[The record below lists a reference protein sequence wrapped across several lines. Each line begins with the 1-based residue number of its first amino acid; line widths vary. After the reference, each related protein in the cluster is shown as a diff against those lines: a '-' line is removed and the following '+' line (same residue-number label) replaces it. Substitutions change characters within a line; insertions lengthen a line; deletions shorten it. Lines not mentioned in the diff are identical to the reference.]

1 MPGQT
6 TLPSPHTGTLLPK
19 KPLIPT
25 TSTTPTQTPTK
36 INHVSVHQ
44 RLLPKPEPAR
54 VKVVIAGGGIGGLAL
69 AIMFEAAKN
78 IDYIVLER
86 SSAHK
91 TLGSTIALNACS
103 MRMMEQLGMLADIKK
118 ISKPIGGFSLRN
130 DDLSPIGHIDF
141 TFGERQYGYGGCV
154 MSRPAL
160 FDLLRSRVPEDKLL
174 LRKQVSN
181 VIETCAEV
189 RVICADGSEY
199 SGDILAGA
207 DGAYSTVRDIMYK
220 KLRLP
225 ASDSKP
231 LELTHVCVLGVSEP
245 MDPVKYPRLLD
256 DFSTFEMTLFRDK
269 PLSVWLSPIN
279 DNRVSWC
286 FGGEIDRNTPKTG
299 AWDWG
304 HQTDLKAILPEIK
317 NLPTEYGPSVGA
329 VLESTSRDMMSS
341 VVLEDKFFETWNS
354 KRIVL
359 LGDSCHKVLPFAG
372 QGSIHAML
380 DGISLTNL
388 LANLKSTSPKAI
400 EQLLKTHVKKRH
412 ESGRY
417 AVIGSRLFGRFIES
431 KGFIARWVRRL
442 CLMLLPHWLVVKI
455 VDRVMRNRPTLTFLP
470 PVKERGVSVSWSN

>member
-6 TLPSPHTGTLLPK
+6 ALPIPYTGTPLPK
-19 KPLIPT
+19 KPL
-25 TSTTPTQTPTK
+25 TPTSVCTP
-36 INHVSVHQ
+36 ININPVSVRQ

-78 IDYIVLER
+78 IDYVVLER

-130 DDLSPIGHIDF
+130 DDLSSIGHIDF

-154 MSRPAL
+154 MSRPVL

-181 VIETCAEV
+181 VIETSAEV

-199 SGDILAGA
+199 SGDILVGA
-207 DGAYSTVRDIMYK
+207 DGAYSTVREIMYK
-220 KLRLP
+220 KLSAHGRLP
-225 ASDSKP
+225 VSDSKP
-231 LELTHVCVLGVSEP
+231 MAMTHVCVLGVSEP
-245 MDPVKYPRLLD
+245 MDPAKYPRLLD

-279 DNRVSWC
+279 DNRISWC
-286 FGGEIDRNTPKTG
+286 YGGEIDRKTRKTE
-299 AWDWG
+299 AWDWE

-329 VLESTSRDMMSS
+329 VLESTSRDMVSS
-341 VVLEDKFFETWNS
+341 VVLEDKFFETWNT

-359 LGDSCHKVLPFAG
+359 LGDSCHK
-372 QGSIHAML
+372 
-380 DGISLTNL
+380 
-388 LANLKSTSPKAI
+388 STSPKVI

-417 AVIGSRLFGRFIES
+417 AVVGSRLFARFIES
-431 KGFIARWVRRL
+431 KGFIARWVRRI
-442 CLMLLPHWLVVKI
+442 CLILLPHWLVI
-455 VDRVMRNRPTLTFLP
+455 MIFNRVMRDRPTLSFLP

>member
-6 TLPSPHTGTLLPK
+6 ALPTPHTGTPLPK
-19 KPLIPT
+19 KPL
-25 TSTTPTQTPTK
+25 TPTSVCTPIK
-36 INHVSVHQ
+36 INPVSVRQ
-44 RLLPKPEPAR
+44 RLLPTPEPAR

-69 AIMFEAAKN
+69 AIMFEAARN
-78 IDYIVLER
+78 IDYVVLER

-141 TFGERQYGYGGCV
+141 TFGERQYGYSGCV
-154 MSRPAL
+154 MSRPVL

-181 VIETCAEV
+181 VIETSAEV

-199 SGDILAGA
+199 SGDILVGA
-207 DGAYSTVRDIMYK
+207 DGAYSTVREIMYK
-220 KLRLP
+220 KLSAHGRLP
-225 ASDSKP
+225 VSDSKP
-231 LELTHVCVLGVSEP
+231 MALTHVCVLGVSEP
-245 MDPVKYPRLLD
+245 MDPAKYPRLLD

-279 DNRVSWC
+279 DNRISWC
-286 FGGEIDRNTPKTG
+286 YGGEIDRKALKTE

-304 HQTDLKAILPEIK
+304 HHTDLKAILPEIK

-329 VLESTSRDMMSS
+329 VLESTSRDMVSS
-341 VVLEDKFFETWNS
+341 VVLEDKFFETWNT

-359 LGDSCHKVLPFAG
+359 LGDCGGTNFLRVINKKQVLPFAG

-388 LANLKSTSPKAI
+388 LANLKSTSPKTI

-417 AVIGSRLFGRFIES
+417 AVVGSRLYARFIES
-431 KGFIARWVRRL
+431 KNLFDAL
-442 CLMLLPHWLVVKI
+442 S
-455 VDRVMRNRPTLTFLP
+455 TLACHHDI
-470 PVKERGVSVSWSN
+470 